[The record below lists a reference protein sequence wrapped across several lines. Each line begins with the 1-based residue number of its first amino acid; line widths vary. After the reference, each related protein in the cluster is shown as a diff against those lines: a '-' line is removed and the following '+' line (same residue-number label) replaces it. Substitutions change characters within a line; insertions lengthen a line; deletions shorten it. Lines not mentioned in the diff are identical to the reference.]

1 MDEKPISHKI
11 SRRRFLQ
18 ESGMAV
24 SGLLYGCTR
33 LGKQMLEDISSGNS
47 GSVDSANSS
56 VSVTTPADFI
66 LRNGKVLT
74 MNSTGS
80 KSQAIAL
87 KGDRIL
93 AVGSDKDMV
102 AFTGGTTKVMD
113 VGGKVITPGLIDPH
127 NHFRL
132 VGLQNS
138 YYTAFMPPEVTN
150 TQTMQQALREFLKTK
165 KPGEWVQ
172 AYYLVLQD
180 NMTPDKS
187 FLDPVSPDNPVFLFH
202 IGGHWG
208 TANSA
213 ALKIANV
220 TASTKSPEGGIIQKD
235 ANGQP
240 NGLLYNHRAMDVV
253 RRFAP
258 PIEPELVSRGILE
271 TQAIFAACGVTSF
284 QDNNVRSLEDIAMYR
299 QLTEEGKLF
308 LRNDLYLTLEWPSD
322 LKNKVDVQKPF
333 DNGVTR
339 FKGYKFLID
348 GQTPTAYCHQPHNG
362 TAWDISTWEPEEF
375 KRTVQTLHDTG
386 LQICTHCVGDAAADL
401 ALDAYEAAMN
411 ANPRSDPRHRIEH
424 AILTTKKATQRMKD
438 LGVVVST
445 NPHFLYIGGDSYEN
459 IFGAQL
465 ADRIMVTREWLD
477 AGVHVTIGSDA
488 PTTPF
493 YTPQATMAGAITRLT
508 YSRKALNKEQS
519 LTIDEALKAHT
530 YEGAYAAHEELE
542 KGSLEPGKLADIVI
556 WDEDPT
562 QQSIADL
569 VRTTKVNMTMVGGK
583 VVFQA

>member
-1 MDEKPISHKI
+1 M
-11 SRRRFLQ
+11 
-18 ESGMAV
+18 
-24 SGLLYGCTR
+24 
-33 LGKQMLEDISSGNS
+33 
-47 GSVDSANSS
+47 
-56 VSVTTPADFI
+56 
-66 LRNGKVLT
+66 
-74 MNSTGS
+74 
-80 KSQAIAL
+80 
-87 KGDRIL
+87 
-93 AVGSDKDMV
+93 
-102 AFTGGTTKVMD
+102 MD

-138 YYTAFMPPEVTN
+138 YYTSFMPPEVIN
-150 TQTMQQALREFLKTK
+150 TQTMQAALKELLKTK
-165 KPGEWVQ
+165 KPGEWVL

-187 FLDPVSPDNPVFLFH
+187 YLDSVSPDNPVFLFH

-258 PIEPELVSRGILE
+258 PIEPELVTRSIIE
-271 TQAIFAACGVTSF
+271 TQTLFAACGVTSF

-299 QLTEEGKLF
+299 RLTEEGKLF

-322 LKNKVDVQKPF
+322 LKNKVDALEPF

-348 GQTPTAYCHQPHNG
+348 GQTPTAFCHQPHNG
-362 TAWDISTWEPEEF
+362 TAWDVSTWEPAEF
-375 KRTVQTLHDTG
+375 KQTVRTLHDTG

-411 ANPRSDPRHRIEH
+411 ANPRNDPRHRIEH
-424 AILTTKKATQRMKD
+424 AILTTKQATKRMKD

-459 IFGAQL
+459 IFGSQL

-493 YTPQATMAGAITRLT
+493 YTPQATIAGAITRLT
-508 YSRKALNKEQS
+508 YSRKVLNKEQS
-519 LTIDEALKAHT
+519 LSVDEALRAHT
-530 YEGAYAAHEELE
+530 YEGAYAAHEENE
-542 KGSLEPGKLADIVI
+542 KGSLEPGKLADIVV
-556 WDEDPT
+556 WEEDPT
-562 QQSIADL
+562 RQSIADL
-569 VRTTKVNMTMVGGK
+569 IRTTKVNLTMVGGK